1 MTRLFALVVR
11 FWPAVIA
18 VWLIGAWL
26 LWAAAPP
33 FAEVA
38 TFDDTSFLGDDAASM
53 QGGMLLAEGWPQDD
67 FSRNAAIVLARPDGE
82 LGDDDLDYGRDLV
95 SWLSSGEAPDALG
108 GVTTH
113 LDEPRLRDVFVSQ
126 DDQAMFLLVGLE
138 VQPFTPPANEAI
150 AALRSHI
157 EATSPPQGLEVAV
170 TGSAAVAA
178 DESAAIDRSVN
189 RTHVITLV
197 LVTLI
202 LLAVYRSPVA
212 PLVPLVTIGIAFLV
226 SLSTVSLLAAGG
238 MEVTSL
244 FETFSIVIVFGAGT
258 DYCLFLISRYHEEHD
273 LARSRGFAGG
283 SALRTGTLTATALV
297 LAIVLGSSALTT
309 IAGFSSMTVAQ
320 FGMYRT
326 MGPAMAIAVAITLLA
341 ALTLTPALMRM
352 FGRWLFWPHLAAPS
366 HGTTGTERPL
376 LESRR
381 AQLERAGV
389 RLPEREETR

>member
-1 MTRLFALVVR
+1 MTRLFAFVVR

-18 VWLIGAWL
+18 AWL
-26 LWAAAPP
+26 VAAAALWIAAPP
-33 FAEVA
+33 FEEVA
-38 TFDDTSFLGDDAASM
+38 TFDDTSFLGPEAPSM
-53 QGGMLLAEGWPQDD
+53 RGGQLLADGWPEDD
-67 FSRNAAIVLARPDGE
+67 FSRNAAIVLARDGSE
-82 LGDDDLDYGRDLV
+82 LGDRDRGYARELVEWLRSDDAP
-95 SWLSSGEAPDALG
+95 EAIG

-113 LDEPRLRDVFVSQ
+113 LDDERLRDVFLAQ
-126 DDQAMFLLVGLE
+126 DGQAMFLLAGLE
-138 VQPFTPPANEAI
+138 VPPFTPPANEAVAAVRAHI
-150 AALRSHI
+150 AESA
-157 EATSPPQGLEVAV
+157 PPDGLEVAV

-178 DESAAIDRSVN
+178 DESAAIDSSVN

-212 PLVPLVTIGIAFLV
+212 PLVPLATIGVAFLV
-226 SLSTVSLLAAGG
+226 ALSTVSLLARAG

-273 LARSRGFAGG
+273 LARARGFVRG
-283 SALRTGTLTATALV
+283 SALRTGTLTATTFV
-297 LAIVLGSSALTT
+297 LAMVLGSSALTT

-352 FGRWLFWPHLAAPS
+352 FGRWLFWPDVAAPS
-366 HGTTGTERPL
+366 HGSSGAGRPL
-376 LESRR
+376 LDSRR
-381 AQLERAGV
+381 EQLEAAGV
-389 RLPEREETR
+389 PLPEREGPR

>member
-18 VWLIGAWL
+18 GWLVAATL
-26 LWAAAPP
+26 LWLAAPP

-38 TFDDTSFLGDDAASM
+38 TFDDTSFLGPSAPSM
-53 QGGMLLAEGWPQDD
+53 QGGQLLAEGWPDDD
-67 FSRNAAIVLARPDGE
+67 FSRNAAIVLARSAGE
-82 LGDDDLDYGRDLV
+82 LGDEDAAYAAELVDWLRSDD
-95 SWLSSGEAPDALG
+95 APQALG
-108 GVTTH
+108 EVTTH
-113 LDEPRLRDVFVSQ
+113 LDDERLRDVFVAE
-126 DDQAMFLLVGLE
+126 DRGAMFLLVGLE
-138 VQPFTPPANEAI
+138 VQPFTPPANEAV
-150 AALRSHI
+150 AALRDHVGQRS
-157 EATSPPQGLEVAV
+157 APDGLAVAV

-178 DESAAIDRSVN
+178 DESAAIDDSVN
-189 RTHVITLV
+189 RTHAITLV

-212 PLVPLVTIGIAFLV
+212 PIVPLVTIGVAFV
-226 SLSTVSLLAAGG
+226 TALSTVSLLAAAG

-244 FETFSIVIVFGAGT
+244 FETLSIVIVFGAGT

-273 LARSRGFAGG
+273 LARSRGFLAG
-283 SALRTGTLTATALV
+283 SRLRTGSLTATTLV
-297 LAIVLGSSALTT
+297 LALVLGSSALTT

-352 FGRWLFWPHLAAPS
+352 FGRWLFWPDVAAPS
-366 HGTTGTERPL
+366 HGTSGTERPL
-376 LESRR
+376 LDTRR
-381 AQLERAGV
+381 EQLERAGV
-389 RLPEREETR
+389 VLPAREDHT